1 MFGFVMF
8 REAALRRW
16 DRLLDA
22 YMEEYRARGVSPQT
36 IGHTEA
42 RLSRWGRWLKRR
54 RPRLLSSIF
63 LSVVVVGLIAAAIYF
78 FFLKVVW
85 LLLPR
90 SIRVRIPYDRKEASE
105 SKGDIKSFWDLRKL
119 VRPKSGGS

>member
-1 MFGFVMF
+1 M
-8 REAALRRW
+8 
-16 DRLLDA
+16 
-22 YMEEYRARGVSPQT
+22 
-36 IGHTEA
+36 GHTEA
-42 RLSRWGRWLKRR
+42 RLSRWGSWLKGR